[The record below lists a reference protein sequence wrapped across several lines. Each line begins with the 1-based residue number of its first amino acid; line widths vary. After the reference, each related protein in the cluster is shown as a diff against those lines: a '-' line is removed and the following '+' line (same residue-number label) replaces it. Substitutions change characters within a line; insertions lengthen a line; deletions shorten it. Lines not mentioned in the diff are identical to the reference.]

1 MPVKGIYRMNEV
13 PAVFEFKC
21 IKLFTAKVTILT
33 QRYVMTNDDVKCA
46 TYSLSKYC
54 FALFFFFQN
63 GIDLLKMA
71 SPST

>member
-1 MPVKGIYRMNEV
+1 MNEV
-13 PAVFEFKC
+13 PAVFEFNF
-21 IKLFTAKVTILT
+21 IKHFTAKVTILT
-33 QRYVMTNDDVKCA
+33 QRNVMTNDDVKCA

-54 FALFFFFQN
+54 FALFFFQN